1 MENFEQEYNEI
12 VLHIYKTMN
21 QQQQQRSSARY
32 NRSPKMFSKELQPT
46 FTIWTV
52 FIEPLLK
59 FSLKQLEQKRKKNIQ
74 ETEKYLSYIQSHSRQ
89 YVMASTKDKEKLSK
103 KYLARNSVLD
113 VEETRKL
120 ILSYIVTERKDVD
133 LLICVLY
140 SLLLVFYFLKCI
152 FINIDMIFH
161 IYSAIKRDTPQ
172 ATSRDKS
179 WIHEQHL
186 TSVEKYFRDLFR
198 FIGNN
203 EDDTM
208 SFGLE
213 FLEFILNDIISVN
226 NILNLFDNNNF
237 KIDPY
242 FRNGD
247 LYQKARKI
255 GLQRNNAFPYLN
267 IKQTQIE
274 KFKYPLE
281 NYNMV
286 YDSILR
292 SKIIKLPTN
301 QYQQQQQQQQ
311 QEMRKQKEIQ
321 KQNVNNLIKMILH
334 QIMESSNIINK
345 LLDLL
350 MKTKILDN
358 QKLEEYMTILEEG
371 VSWTVEYLN
380 NTYDSNFYEEI

>member
-1 MENFEQEYNEI
+1 MEKFEQEYNRI
-12 VLHIYKTMN
+12 VLHIYEMMN
-21 QQQQQRSSARY
+21 QQQQRSSARY
-32 NRSPKMFSKELQPT
+32 NRSPKMFSKELEPT

-59 FSLKQLEQKRKKNIQ
+59 TSLKQVEQKRKKNIQ

-89 YVMASTKDKEKLSK
+89 YAMASTRDKEKLSK
-103 KYLARNSVLD
+103 KYSARNLVLD
-113 VEETRKL
+113 VKQTRDL
-120 ILSYIVTERKDVD
+120 ILSNIVTERKDID

-161 IYSAIKRDTPQ
+161 IYSAIKRDMPQ

-179 WIHEQHL
+179 WILEQHL

-255 GLQRNNAFPYLN
+255 GLQKNNAFPYLN

-286 YDSILR
+286 YDSILS

-301 QYQQQQQQQQ
+301 QYQQQQQQE
-311 QEMRKQKEIQ
+311 QEQEQEIQ

-334 QIMESSNIINK
+334 QITESSSIINK
-345 LLDLL
+345 LLDFL

-380 NTYDSNFYEEI
+380 NTYDSNFYDEI

>member
-1 MENFEQEYNEI
+1 MRDFEQEYNEI
-12 VLHIYKTMN
+12 VLYIYEMMN
-21 QQQQQRSSARY
+21 QQQRSSSTSYSRL
-32 NRSPKMFSKELQPT
+32 PKIFSKEINPT
-46 FTIWTV
+46 FEIWTS
-52 FIEPLLK
+52 FIKPLLEV
-59 FSLKQLEQKRKKNIQ
+59 SIKQVKQKRKKNIIQ
-74 ETEKYLSYIQSHSRQ
+74 TDKYLGYIQGDSEEYRI
-89 YVMASTKDKEKLSK
+89 ASKKDKQKLSK

-113 VEETRKL
+113 VEQTRKL
-120 ILSYIVTERKDVD
+120 ILEYIVTERQDID
-133 LLICVLY
+133 LLICVLH

-172 ATSRDKS
+172 PTSRDKS
-179 WIHEQHL
+179 WVHEDNL

-226 NILNLFDNNNF
+226 NILNLFDNNIF

-247 LYQKARKI
+247 LYQKGRKI
-255 GLQRNNAFPYLN
+255 GLQKNDAFPYLN
-267 IKQTQIE
+267 IKPTQIE

-281 NYNMV
+281 NYNTV
-286 YDSILR
+286 YDSIL
-292 SKIIKLPTN
+292 SNKIIKLPIN
-301 QYQQQQQQQQ
+301 KQQQQQQQQ
-311 QEMRKQKEIQ
+311 DIQ
-321 KQNVNNLIKMILH
+321 KQNVNNLIKILLN
-334 QIMESSNIINK
+334 QIMQSSGIINK
-345 LLDLL
+345 LLEFLIETD
-350 MKTKILDN
+350 ILDN
-358 QKLEEYMTILEEG
+358 EKLEEYMTILEEG

-380 NTYDSNFYEEI
+380 NTYDSNFYDEI

>member
-1 MENFEQEYNEI
+1 MRDFEQEYNEI
-12 VLHIYKTMN
+12 VLHIYEMMN
-21 QQQQQRSSARY
+21 QQQRSSSASYSRL
-32 NRSPKMFSKELQPT
+32 PKIFSKEINPT
-46 FTIWTV
+46 FEIWTS
-52 FIEPLLK
+52 FIKPLLEV
-59 FSLKQLEQKRKKNIQ
+59 SIKQVKQKRKKNIIQ
-74 ETEKYLSYIQSHSRQ
+74 TDKYLGYIQGDSEEYRI
-89 YVMASTKDKEKLSK
+89 ASKKDKQKLSK

-113 VEETRKL
+113 VEQTRKL
-120 ILSYIVTERKDVD
+120 ILEYIVTERQDID
-133 LLICVLY
+133 LLICVLH

-172 ATSRDKS
+172 PTSRDKS
-179 WIHEQHL
+179 WVHEDNL

-226 NILNLFDNNNF
+226 NILNLFDNNIF

-247 LYQKARKI
+247 LYQKGRKI
-255 GLQRNNAFPYLN
+255 GLQKNDAFPYLN
-267 IKQTQIE
+267 IKPTQIE

-281 NYNMV
+281 NYNTV
-286 YDSILR
+286 YDSIL
-292 SKIIKLPTN
+292 SNKIMKLPIN
-301 QYQQQQQQQQ
+301 KQQQQQQQQ
-311 QEMRKQKEIQ
+311 DIQ
-321 KQNVNNLIKMILH
+321 KQNVNNLIKMLLN
-334 QIMESSNIINK
+334 QIMQCSGIINK
-345 LLDLL
+345 LLEFLIETD
-350 MKTKILDN
+350 ILDN
-358 QKLEEYMTILEEG
+358 EKLEEYMTILEEG

-380 NTYDSNFYEEI
+380 NTYDSNFYDEI